1 MTTTLPSKA
10 NNVTVSDNLT
20 QDDFLGGQLV
30 LSQPRTGY
38 RAGVDPV
45 FLASAVQAS
54 AGQSVL
60 ELGCGVGAASLC
72 LGRRVP
78 GLALHGIERQADH
91 AALARKNAEDND
103 ISMMVYEGDLTQMPD
118 ALRAQNFD
126 HVMMNPPYFDRTR
139 GSMSPHDAREQ
150 AMGEETP
157 LAVWLDQA
165 TRRLKPRGM
174 LTMINAAER
183 LPDILTALDDRL
195 GSVVVQPLSPRDGRA
210 AKLLLVQARKG
221 GRATFRLAA
230 PIILHEGP
238 IHTHDREHYTADVQA
253 ILRKGAALSW
263 G

>member
-1 MTTTLPSKA
+1 MMHP
-10 NNVTVSDNLT
+10 DDLT

-30 LSQPRTGY
+30 LTQPRTGY

-45 FLASAVQAS
+45 FLASAVS
-54 AGQSVL
+54 AQSGQSVL

-78 GLALHGIERQADH
+78 GLELHGIERQADH
-91 AALARKNAEDND
+91 AEMARKNAEDNG
-103 ISMMVYEGDLTQMPD
+103 ISLTVHDGDLAQMPE
-118 ALRAQNFD
+118 ALRAQSFD
-126 HVMMNPPYFDRTR
+126 HVIMNPPYFDRTR

-157 LAVWLDQA
+157 LAAWMDQA

-183 LPDILTALDDRL
+183 LPDILSSLDDRL
-195 GSVVVQPLSPRDGRA
+195 GSVVVQPLSPRSGRA
-210 AKLLLVQARKG
+210 AKLLLLQARKG
-221 GRATFRLAA
+221 GRAAFRLAA
-230 PIILHEGP
+230 PIVLHEGAA
-238 IHTHDREHYTADVQA
+238 HTSDREHYTPAIQA
-253 ILRKGAALSW
+253 TLRDGAALNW